1 MNPEL
6 SHLEDLER
14 FAGGLMT
21 AKETSDFRQRLAI
34 DNNLMAEFELYQ
46 TLKTGIK
53 TFHRERL
60 LGQMAI
66 YEAQLQQH
74 TSLPFYQ
81 RIAFRKLGIA
91 ASVAA
96 IFGAGIFMWNQQNK
110 KENNWEA
117 ALINDPGLPVLM
129 SNNKSAYNQAMN
141 FYRQGQF
148 KNALNS
154 LPANTTDTTAYYRGI
169 FWLKL
174 QNSDSA
180 FYYLDPI
187 RKQSASAFRQKA
199 DYYSAMALW
208 QAGKK
213 EEAQA
218 VFQKMA
224 ANEEHPFQEA
234 SVEILENS
242 F

>member
-6 SHLEDLER
+6 SHLEDIER
-14 FAGGLMT
+14 FAGGQMT
-21 AKETSDFRQRLAI
+21 AQEVSEFRKRLAV
-34 DNNLMAEFELYQ
+34 DNDLMAEFELFR
-46 TLKTGIK
+46 TLKAGIK
-53 TFHRERL
+53 SFHRERL
-60 LGQMAI
+60 LGQMAA
-66 YEAQLQQH
+66 YEAQLQKETQP
-74 TSLPFYQ
+74 SYQ
-81 RIAFRKLGIA
+81 RFSFRKLGIA

-96 IFGAGIFMWNQQNK
+96 VLGAGIFLWNQQSK
-110 KENNWEA
+110 QANNWQA
-117 ALINDPGLPVLM
+117 AFIDDPGLPVLM

-148 KNALNS
+148 KEALNS
-154 LPANTTDTTAYYRGI
+154 LPTTTSDTTTFYRGI

-180 FYYLDPI
+180 FRYLDPV
-187 RKQSASAFRQKA
+187 RNQSTSAFKHKA

-213 EEAQA
+213 PEAKA
-218 VFQKMA
+218 AFKKMA
-224 ANEEHPFQEA
+224 ANEQHPFHDISA
-234 SVEILENS
+234 EILGSS